1 MTDAHGRPRT
11 IKLAAYL
18 VDGELREEA
27 PPRSERRAIIGTD
40 GPRADG
46 RTVVFYGPART
57 RPPFPRRPL
66 NPSSVDSADLSAEQ
80 KAEVVGLV
88 RLVQTDFD
96 PEKDPNGWDSVAVL
110 VRGVV
115 NYGDEEI
122 CKMDYPQLS
131 AVFRTSAAQMRLQ
144 KTGSL
149 HCGIATSTASIVSLE
164 TPNTPKEQA
173 RDKPCKV
180 VLREWWEDPKQRQ
193 RILEAGSA
201 EKIGHLV
208 GFSETAVKEAKPI
221 WSEIQK
227 HLAFRRQE
235 LRGLQEMRRAEE
247 ERLGG

>member
-1 MTDAHGRPRT
+1 MADSSGRGPHKPLYR
-11 IKLAAYL
+11 
-18 VDGELREEA
+18 VDGQLTDQKPPKAEGRAIRHVGGPDASGRRLVTMG
-27 PPRSERRAIIGTD
+27 PPRSR
-40 GPRADG
+40 
-46 RTVVFYGPART
+46 PA
-57 RPPFPRRPL
+57 FPRRPL
-66 NPSSVDSADLSAEQ
+66 EPTCLEPSDLPADQ

-122 CKMDYPQLS
+122 RKMDYPQLS